1 MAVTSTIR
9 GSQLARLLGPWQP
22 NGSGAR
28 RGTPDY
34 LALADTVRG
43 LLTDGRLALG
53 VRLPA
58 ERELAGTL
66 QVSRTTVTAAYNAL
80 RASGHLASRRGAGS
94 WTTLPGGARVDT
106 AGLWSPETTLDL
118 LDLGHAALSAPPQ
131 FTAAATE
138 AVAMLPRYLSGVG
151 YHPTGLPELRA
162 AVAATFT
169 ARGLPTTAEQIMIT
183 NGVQHALDLA
193 VRLLVPPGSPVLTE
207 SPTYPNALAAFG
219 ARRARV
225 HTYGMGADGWDEDL
239 LLATIR
245 QTGARIAYLV
255 PEFQNP
261 TGHLMPADLR
271 AKLPAAAHSAGT
283 DLIIDESFVDLHL
296 GPPDPAGMAGTPG
309 PAGSAR
315 TPASAGSAGTSV
327 PAGSARPSVPAV
339 LAGGTAQASPM
350 PPPVASFDRHA
361 RVLSIGGMSKPYWGG
376 LRIGWI
382 RAAEP
387 VVQRLAATRVGVDMA
402 GPVLDQL
409 VAVALLSRA
418 EEIVPA
424 RRVQLRDQR
433 EALVA
438 ALRRELPAWRFTVPD
453 GGVTLWVELDAP
465 VSTVLAR
472 AAEAYGV
479 RLAPGPRFGVDGT
492 LERFVRLPYTL
503 PPSELDEAVTRLV
516 AARADVASGIRR
528 TWESPVLVA

>member
-9 GSQLARLLGPWQP
+9 GSQLARLLGHWHP

-43 LLTDGRLALG
+43 LLIDGRLALG

-106 AGLWSPETTLDL
+106 TGLWSPESTLDL
-118 LDLGHAALSAPPQ
+118 LDLGHAALPAPPQ
-131 FTAAATE
+131 ITAAATE
-138 AVAMLPRYLSGVG
+138 AVAMLPRYMSGVG
-151 YHPTGLPELRA
+151 YHPTGLPELRV
-162 AVAATFT
+162 AVADLFT
-169 ARGLPTTAEQIMIT
+169 ARGLQTTAEQIMIT

-207 SPTYPNALAAFG
+207 SPTYPNALAAFAG
-219 ARRARV
+219 RRARV
-225 HTYGMGADGWDEDL
+225 HTYGMGVDGWDEDL

-261 TGHLMPADLR
+261 TGHLMPAELR
-271 AKLPAAAHSAGT
+271 AKLPATAHAAGT
-283 DLIIDESFVDLHL
+283 DLIVDESFVELHL
-296 GPPDPAGMAGTPG
+296 APPG
-309 PAGSAR
+309 R
-315 TPASAGSAGTSV
+315 
-327 PAGSARPSVPAV
+327 
-339 LAGGTAQASPM
+339 GGVAAEM
-350 PPPVASFDRHA
+350 PPPVATYDRHA

-409 VAVALLSRA
+409 VAVALLGRA
-418 EEIVPA
+418 DDIVPA
-424 RRVQLRDQR
+424 RRVQLREQR
-433 EALVA
+433 DALVA
-438 ALRRELPAWRFTVPD
+438 ALRRELPSWRFTVPK

-492 LERFVRLPYTL
+492 LERFIRLPFTL
-503 PPSELDEAVTRLV
+503 APSELDEAVTRIV
-516 AARADVASGIRR
+516 AARADVASGVRR